1 LEGEEPWPERGTA
14 EEDAGSGRGGG
25 GPAIEAEASLGRARG
40 REAGTGC
47 GGWRGLEEREAA
59 EAGGPRGAVGRK
71 ASSFVFSVAESR
83 GTRGRRGSPPE
94 WK

>member
-25 GPAIEAEASLGRARG
+25 GPAIEAEASLERARG
-40 REAGTGC
+40 REAGAGC
-47 GGWRGLEEREAA
+47 GGWRGLEEPEAA
-59 EAGGPRGAVGRK
+59 EAGGSGGAVGRK

-83 GTRGRRGSPPE
+83 THGGQG
-94 WK
+94 KG